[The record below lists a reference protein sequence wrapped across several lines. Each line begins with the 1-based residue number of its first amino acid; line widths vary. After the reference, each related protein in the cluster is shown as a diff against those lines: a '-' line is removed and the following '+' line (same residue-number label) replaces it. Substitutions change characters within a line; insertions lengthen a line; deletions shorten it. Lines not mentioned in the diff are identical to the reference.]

1 MVTANRPGCCGPVDT
16 TAPISVTINPEARVN
31 VARTATRVESL
42 PIGDWHTIEFTIVNT
57 GYVTG
62 QLVIEGDPVPGVELD
77 LPAHELTGEPRQEGA
92 IRVRFDAPTIVDVT
106 LTFRALGAL
115 GGLAIHSSL
124 HLILRSHAGMG
135 DGDNTSLDHR
145 FGGAVGLRP

>member
-1 MVTANRPGCCGPVDT
+1 MVYGEPAGCCGPVDT

-31 VARTATRVESL
+31 VARTGSRAASFTT
-42 PIGDWHTIEFTIVNT
+42 GDWHTIDFPIVNT

-62 QLVIEGDPVPGVELD
+62 LLEIQGDPVPGVELD

-92 IRVRFDAPTIVDVT
+92 IRVRFDVPTIVDVT

-115 GGLAIHSSL
+115 GGLATHGSL
-124 HLILRSHAGMG
+124 HLILRSHV
-135 DGDNTSLDHR
+135 T
-145 FGGAVGLRP
+145 VP

>member
-1 MVTANRPGCCGPVDT
+1 MVHGESTGCCGPVDT

-31 VARTATRVESL
+31 VARTGSRVESL
-42 PIGDWHTIEFTIVNT
+42 TIGDWHTIEFPIVNT

-62 QLVIEGDPVPGVELD
+62 LLVIEGDPVPDVELD
-77 LPAHELTGEPRQEGA
+77 LPVHELTGEPRQEGGF
-92 IRVRFDAPTIVDVT
+92 RVRFDVPTIVDVT

-124 HLILRSHAGMG
+124 HLILRSHVAP
-135 DGDNTSLDHR
+135 LPI
-145 FGGAVGLRP
+145 A